1 MKITDVKPLIMG
13 NEWRNLV
20 FLKVETDEGI
30 TGFGEATV
38 QNREEGVLGFLE
50 GAKRRHI
57 IGSDPFNVE
66 DLSARLYRNDFW
78 RNGVIAM
85 TVQSAVEI
93 ACWDIMGKALG
104 QPVYRLLGGRCRDR
118 IKAYANGWYTVDRD
132 PLQFAARAKEVVKR
146 GYRALKV
153 DPFGSGGAHLEI
165 SEIRRAADVVAA
177 VREAVGPEFEIMIE
191 CHGRFSLSTALSVA
205 RALEPYCPAW
215 LEEPVI
221 PEDLRSLREVK
232 DAVRCPVAAGE
243 RLFTR
248 YQYVDLFERRCVHII
263 QPDLIHAGGFLEMKK
278 IAGMAEAC
286 SMMVAPHNSNSPLCT
301 AASAHFDTCT
311 TNIYIQEVFD
321 DFTEPA
327 VLKAICGA
335 PRVVNGFLEV
345 SDRPGLGI
353 ELDEDAIASRPYKPG
368 FFNIWEE
375 GWHRRQFTT
384 VLD

>member
-1 MKITDVKPLIMG
+1 MKIIDVKPLIMG
-13 NEWRNLV
+13 NEWRNLI

-66 DLSARLYRNDFW
+66 DLCARMYRDDFW

-85 TVQSAVEI
+85 TVQSGVEV
-93 ACWDIMGKALG
+93 ACWDIMGKSLG
-104 QPVYRLLGGRCRDR
+104 QPVYRLLGGRCRAR
-118 IKAYANGWYTVDRD
+118 LKAYANGWYTVDRE
-132 PLQFAARAKEVVKR
+132 PQQIAARAKEVVKK
-146 GYRALKV
+146 GYRALKI
-153 DPFGSGGAHLEI
+153 DPFGSGGAHLETC
-165 SEIRRAADVVAA
+165 EIRKAAEVVAA
-177 VREAVGPEFEIMIE
+177 VREVVGPDLDLMVE
-191 CHGRFSLSTALSVA
+191 CHGRFSLATALAVA
-205 RALEPYCPAW
+205 RAMEPYHPAW

-232 DAVRCPVAAGE
+232 DAARCPVAAGE

-248 YQYVDLFERRCVHII
+248 YQYSDLFERRSVHII

-278 IAGMAEAC
+278 IAATAEAC
-286 SMMVAPHNSNSPLCT
+286 SMVVAPHNSNSPLCT

-311 TNIYIQEVFD
+311 TNFLVQEVFD
-321 DFTEPA
+321 DFTDPMVVAA
-327 VLKAICGA
+327 VRAV
-335 PRVVNGFLEV
+335 PRVVDGYLEV

-353 ELDEDAIASRPYKPG
+353 ELDEEVIASRPYKPG
-368 FFNIWEE
+368 FFNIWQE
-375 GWHRRQFTT
+375 GWHKRQFTT
-384 VLD
+384 ALD